1 MKWEKVKVCQKYE
14 NNPRRSRLNK
24 QSVDKSIQRIRN
36 ATQAKEITKIMADK
50 GISRQKAQK
59 ICLKEN
65 TPNSS
70 SMIEKNI
77 KANNENG
84 EKEKCHKDSDISN
97 WKLKNSQEINE
108 SNKNYVQNS
117 DSLIISK
124 EIIIKKLSENSQLI
138 EKKENKSI
146 K

>member
-1 MKWEKVKVCQKYE
+1 MGKRKNVTRILIFQIE
-14 NNPRRSRLNK
+14 N
-24 QSVDKSIQRIRN
+24 
-36 ATQAKEITKIMADK
+36 
-50 GISRQKAQK
+50 
-59 ICLKEN
+59 
-65 TPNSS
+65 
-70 SMIEKNI
+70 
-77 KANNENG
+77 
-84 EKEKCHKDSDISN
+84 
-97 WKLKNSQEINE
+97 LKNSQEINE